1 MAPGGE
7 GCHMTAT
14 AARAPT
20 SFTRRVNNSEEVLLS
35 KITAPSRPDWI
46 VRRMRIERHIT
57 TGTARSLTV
66 VTGPP
71 GAGKTTAV
79 ASWAA
84 GARGPAAWVTLDR
97 YDGRPSVFWSTIVE
111 ALRRAGVTF
120 RRVPTASG
128 RGGDTGHAFLLRLAS
143 DLATQYPPVALIL
156 DDFHLV
162 AGAGVSDG
170 LQYLMR
176 NARPG
181 LRVVVCSRADPMLS
195 LHRYRLAGE
204 LTEIRA
210 GELAFTVP

>member
-84 GARGPAAWVTLDR
+84 GPRGLGHP
-97 YDGRPSVFWSTIVE
+97 RP
-111 ALRRAGVTF
+111 LRRQAE
-120 RRVPTASG
+120 RVLVHDRGSTAEG
-128 RGGDTGHAFLLRLAS
+128 RSQL
-143 DLATQYPPVALIL
+143 
-156 DDFHLV
+156 
-162 AGAGVSDG
+162 
-170 LQYLMR
+170 
-176 NARPG
+176 
-181 LRVVVCSRADPMLS
+181 
-195 LHRYRLAGE
+195 
-204 LTEIRA
+204 
-210 GELAFTVP
+210 